1 MACYKNNVVPLKL
14 NLSTVLV
21 NSKNRSCYGG
31 NCKQEYKFLAFL
43 QQILRSIVL
52 CCLALKE

>member
-21 NSKNRSCYGG
+21 NSKNRSSNGG
-31 NCKQEYKFLAFL
+31 NCKQEYKLLAFL
-43 QQILRSIVL
+43 Q
-52 CCLALKE
+52 